1 MTPGQQVRF
10 WLVVLVGFGFLI
22 WLLSAVLMPF
32 VAGIAIAYLLNPLAD
47 RLQRWRLPRWAAATV
62 ILIGFL
68 LIVGLLL
75 ALLVPLLQAQAL
87 RLVDALPTYRQA
99 LEDLLAPV
107 AERLRAAVDTADWEQ
122 LRSEAQS
129 YASDAFA
136 ALGQVVGRLWSGG
149 MAVFNLVSLVIIMP
163 VVAFYLL
170 RDWPNL
176 LAVIDSHL
184 PRQHAA
190 TIRALAGQVD
200 RTLAGFLRGQAL
212 VCLALGAFYAI
223 VLSVAGLNY
232 ALLVGLV
239 AGILSFI
246 PFVGTITGFAMAMG
260 IAFVQFDQW
269 TMWALIAGLFAL
281 GQVLEGNVLTP
292 RLVGGAIGLH
302 PVWIMF
308 AILAGGAL
316 FGFTG
321 VLLGVPVAAVI
332 GVLAR
337 FALERYH
344 ASPFYRGPDG
354 PDPAEQDSAQPERD
368 AP

>member
-1 MTPGQQVRF
+1 MTAGQQVRF
-10 WLVVLVGFGFLI
+10 WLVVLAAFGLLV

-47 RLQRWRLPRWAAATV
+47 RLQRWKLPRWAAATV
-62 ILIGFL
+62 ILLGFL
-68 LIVGLLL
+68 LIVALLL
-75 ALLVPLLQAQAL
+75 ALLVPVLQVQTM
-87 RLVDALPTYRQA
+87 RFIDALPTYRQA
-99 LEDLLAPV
+99 LEDLLAPL
-107 AERLRAAVDTADWEQ
+107 ADRLHAAVDSGDWER

-129 YASDAFA
+129 YASDAIA
-136 ALGQVVGRLWSGG
+136 ALGQIVGRLWRGG
-149 MAVFNLVSLVIIMP
+149 MAMFNLVSLVVIMP

-170 RDWPNL
+170 RDWPQL
-176 LAVIDSHL
+176 LATVDNHL
-184 PRQHAA
+184 PRPHAP
-190 TIRALAGQVD
+190 TIRALAREVD
-200 RTLAGFLRGQAL
+200 RTLAGFLRGQGL
-212 VCLALGAFYAI
+212 VCVALGTFYAV
-223 VLSVAGLNY
+223 VLSLAGLNY

-239 AGILSFI
+239 AGVLSFI
-246 PFVGTITGFAMAMG
+246 PFVGTITGFAAAMG
-260 IAFVQFDQW
+260 IAFLQFDHW
-269 TMWALIAGLFAL
+269 SMWLLIAGLFAL

-344 ASPFYRGPDG
+344 ASPYFRGGDAG
-354 PDPAEQDSAQPERD
+354 QDR
-368 AP
+368 